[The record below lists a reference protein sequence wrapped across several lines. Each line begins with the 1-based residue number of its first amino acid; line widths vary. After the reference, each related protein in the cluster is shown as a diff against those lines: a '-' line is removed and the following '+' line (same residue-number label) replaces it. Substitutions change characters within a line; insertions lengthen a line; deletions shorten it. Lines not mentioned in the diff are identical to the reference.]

1 MRYVLLNN
9 DRKSCVC
16 PRLSLI
22 LLCVAVVMLVGHVP
36 SESQGPPAPASTS
49 QAPQVLYP
57 AAPPHGYY
65 ALHTIG
71 RKPDSPLRVVK
82 VSEKPNKVI
91 DNEEW
96 WVGNRLKPITYQ
108 VPNPFMQTTGDLP
121 PVIPLE
127 FRGHRVVKVIRSKP
141 LLAIY
146 GQNFADGRYL
156 LAIDQDSGK
165 IEIAF
170 DFSAFQWPHEFD
182 RAERR
187 FIKMATTW
195 AHLEAGILYVEHTHN
210 TYARSSKG
218 YNAYISALDT
228 RTGMLLW
235 RSKALV
241 SNARNFLV
249 KDGTIITGYGF
260 TAEPDFLFVLNQ
272 ADGRI
277 LQKVHLKSAPEY
289 FVEKDNKLFVRT
301 YNTDCVFHF
310 KK

>member
-1 MRYVLLNN
+1 
-9 DRKSCVC
+9 
-16 PRLSLI
+16 
-22 LLCVAVVMLVGHVP
+22 
-36 SESQGPPAPASTS
+36 
-49 QAPQVLYP
+49 
-57 AAPPHGYY
+57 
-65 ALHTIG
+65 LHTIG

-82 VSEKPNKVI
+82 VSEKRNKII
-91 DNEEW
+91 DDEEW
-96 WVGNRLKPITYQ
+96 WVGNRLAPITCE
-108 VPNPFMQTTGDLP
+108 VPNPFRQITGDLP
-121 PVIPLE
+121 PGIPLE
-127 FRGHRVVKVIRSKP
+127 FRGQRVVKVIRSNP

-146 GQNFADGRYL
+146 GQDFVDGRYL
-156 LAIDQDSGK
+156 LAIDPSSGK
-165 IEIAF
+165 IEVAF

-182 RAERR
+182 RAERM

-195 AHLEAGILYVEHTHN
+195 AYLEDGILYVEHTHN

-241 SNARNFLV
+241 SNAHNFLV
-249 KDGTIITGYGF
+249 KDGAIITGYGF
-260 TAEPDFLFVLNQ
+260 TAEPDFLYVLNR

-277 LQKVHLKSAPEY
+277 LQKVPLKSAPEY

-301 YNTDCVFHF
+301 YHTDYVFHF

>member
-1 MRYVLLNN
+1 MRNLLPRN
-9 DRKSCVC
+9 DCRGCAC
-16 PRLSLI
+16 LRLGHI
-22 LLCVAVVMLVGHVP
+22 LLFAAVAVLVGHIP
-36 SESQGPPAPASTS
+36 CESQGPPPPASTS
-49 QAPQVLYP
+49 QAAQVLYP
-57 AAPPHGYY
+57 EAPPYGYY
-65 ALHTIG
+65 VLHTIG

-82 VSEKPNKVI
+82 VSEKRNKII
-91 DNEEW
+91 DVEEW
-96 WVGNRLKPITYQ
+96 WVGNRLAPITYE
-108 VPNPFMQTTGDLP
+108 VPNPFMQTTGDFP

-127 FRGHRVVKVIRSKP
+127 FRGQRVLKVIRSKP

-146 GQNFADGRYL
+146 GQDFADGRYL
-156 LAIDQDSGK
+156 LAIDPDSGK
-165 IEIAF
+165 IEVAF

-182 RAERR
+182 RAERM

-195 AHLEAGILYVEHTHN
+195 AHLEDGILYVEHTHK

-241 SNARNFLV
+241 SNAHNFLV
-249 KDGTIITGYGF
+249 KDGAIITGYGF
-260 TAEPDFLFVLNQ
+260 TAEPDFLYVLNQ
-272 ADGRI
+272 ADGKI
-277 LQKVHLKSAPEY
+277 LQKLRLKSAPEF

-301 YNTDCVFHF
+301 YHTDYVFRF